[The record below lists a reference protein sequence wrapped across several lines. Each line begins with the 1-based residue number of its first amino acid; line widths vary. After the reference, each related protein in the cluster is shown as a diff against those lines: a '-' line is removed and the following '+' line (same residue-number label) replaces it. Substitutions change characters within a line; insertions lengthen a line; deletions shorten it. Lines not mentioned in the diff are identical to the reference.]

1 MPIDNDK
8 IIEVIQS
15 SLARYAQ
22 TLPENSEAFGLLYSH
37 RVGAATAVLT
47 ALSSS
52 GYIICQA
59 GDAETGE
66 GSAATPSQLGGSGDA
81 VLDAEIVRVH
91 TVLLE
96 RLKLKYAGD
105 CKCGNCFL
113 VPGDII
119 MNAANLISYSLPRPT
134 VLRQLEEAQADTA
147 TEDAG

>member
-1 MPIDNDK
+1 MTPIDNDK
-8 IIEVIQS
+8 IIEVLRAALRKSVLSIGDSDQS
-15 SLARYAQ
+15 RLGIVEQMAQ
-22 TLPENSEAFGLLYSH
+22 
-37 RVGAATAVLT
+37 

-59 GDAETGE
+59 SDAETGT
-66 GSAATPSQLGGSGDA
+66 GSAASPSQLGGSGDA

-147 TEDAG
+147 TEDAR